1 MRKNSK
7 KYTNYDED
15 YEDEWTSRSAASKYF
30 ERRKNKRLI
39 NAMRSKNVTDIL
51 ELEDDGDDE

>member
-1 MRKNSK
+1 MS
-7 KYTNYDED
+7 YDED

>member
-7 KYTNYDED
+7 KYTGYDED

-39 NAMRSKNVTDIL
+39 NAMRSRNVTDIL
-51 ELEDDGDDE
+51 ELEDDEDDE